1 MEQASAKITL
11 LLGQLSQ
18 EQPDRKGIL
27 EELFMITQTTKGT
40 TDWDP
45 NFIEEVCKTIAP
57 FVSQDYSDDIRALI
71 YNIYKNVLSVEHAGK
86 ILEMRI
92 LKDPEKVL
100 RRLTDHF
107 NKLTLECGNGLAFS
121 RSENKADTQGSLKEH
136 TAGPDGESTQTTD
149 CKPEWHPN
157 SLKWNE
163 TYQELVSS
171 VKEGKLTLTRIGS
184 MEYVNKE
191 EFRIAMGNNGTEVF
205 LGLKVDGIEIAIKK
219 MTRCNYEVLMNEKEF
234 LLLPELD
241 YSSIVRYMAFAEDE
255 NFGYLGLQLCEYT
268 LEEYIKTHDDD
279 AQRKTVVFQVLKGLK
294 VLHCQYDPILHR
306 DLKPQNVLIGKISLQ
321 YNEMMGKKNKTLS
334 NIIVLMNVNGRARLA
349 DFGISRR
356 LPKDQTTYCTGK
368 AGTKCW
374 MAKETLLGEDETKIP
389 YKSSS
394 DIQVAGMLIYYI
406 LSRGHHPFGDK
417 SYECENNIVK
427 GNYTLDHVQD
437 VLAKDL
443 IEWMIDAEPKNRPKV
458 EECLNHPFFWN
469 PYRKVEYL
477 KKIGDRKEVEKY
489 KDADQE
495 FISSLDKCAGDGAFK
510 RWKAT
515 FPQELLDKMDGK
527 KKCYPDN
534 TLGLLRCIRNLHHHP
549 KEAAK
554 LDLLMM
560 FPNLMEYVYIFAKS
574 KGWNNETPLM
584 EMCRTELSQI
594 DGITTIVASTP
605 KNSEADVPLSVQES
619 PRISTQPTTN

>member
-1 MEQASAKITL
+1 MLERSGGGGFESKEEVNIIPQLQMEQASAKITL

-18 EQPDRKGIL
+18 EQPDRKCIL
-27 EELFMITQTTKGT
+27 EELFMITRTTRGT

-45 NFIEEVCKTIAP
+45 KLNVEVCKTIAP
-57 FVSQDYSDDIRALI
+57 FVSQDYSDDIQALI

-92 LKDPEKVL
+92 LKDPEEVL

-107 NKLTLECGNGLAFS
+107 SKLTLECGNGLAFA

-149 CKPEWHPN
+149 YEPEWHPN

-184 MEYVNKE
+184 MEYVNKD

-205 LGLKVDGIEIAIKK
+205 LGLRDDGNEIAIKK
-219 MTRCNYEVLMNEKEF
+219 MTRCNYEVLKNEEGF
-234 LLLPELD
+234 LRLPELD

-279 AQRKTVVFQVLKGLK
+279 GQRKTVVFQVLKGLR
-294 VLHCQYDPILHR
+294 VLHCQDRPILHR
-306 DLKPQNVLIGKISLQ
+306 DLKPQNVLID
-321 YNEMMGKKNKTLS
+321 
-334 NIIVLMNVNGRARLA
+334 VNGRARLA
-349 DFGISRR
+349 DFGISRQ

-368 AGTKCW
+368 AGTRCW
-374 MAKETLLGEDETKIP
+374 MAKETLSEKDQTKIP

-406 LSRGHHPFGDK
+406 LSRGHHPFGDEP
-417 SYECENNIVK
+417 YEFEYNIVK
-427 GNYTLDHVQD
+427 GIYTLDHVQD

-469 PYRKVEYL
+469 PY
-477 KKIGDRKEVEKY
+477 
-489 KDADQE
+489 
-495 FISSLDKCAGDGAFK
+495 S
-510 RWKAT
+510 
-515 FPQELLDKMDGK
+515 
-527 KKCYPDN
+527 
-534 TLGLLRCIRNLHHHP
+534 P
-549 KEAAK
+549 KEAAEM
-554 LDLLMM
+554 DLLMM
-560 FPNLMEYVYIFAKS
+560 FPNLVEYVYIFAKS
-574 KGWNNETPLM
+574 KGWNYETPLM

-594 DGITTIVASTP
+594 YGITTIVASTP

-619 PRISTQPTTN
+619 PRISTLPTAN